1 MCLHSHQKQHNQR
14 IGEKFFNLSL
24 VSMPWLYFLSL
35 SAIPL
40 IHHVNT
46 FLVETLIR
54 DKGLKTVEPIQL
66 QSEPWCL
73 LLIFPN
79 RSRLWWWYWWVSMLP
94 LVHVIC
100 SLVENPII
108 MSLRLDVTIPIDL
121 GHRREGG
128 PHFLAQEFRT
138 QSVEGAEDRIH
149 DCLFLKRSW
158 YPKWVLRERER
169 ERELRN

>member
-1 MCLHSHQKQHNQR
+1 MCLHSHQKQSNKR
-14 IGEKFFNLSL
+14 IGERIFQSFL
-24 VSMPWLYFLSL
+24 VSMSWLDFLSL
-35 SAIPL
+35 SAIQF

-46 FLVETLIR
+46 FFFLVETLIR

-66 QSEPWCL
+66 QGEPWCL
-73 LLIFPN
+73 LLIF
-79 RSRLWWWYWWVSMLP
+79 RWWYWWVSMLP

-158 YPKWVLRERER
+158 YPKWVLRERE
-169 ERELRN
+169 LRN

>member
-1 MCLHSHQKQHNQR
+1 
-14 IGEKFFNLSL
+14 
-24 VSMPWLYFLSL
+24 
-35 SAIPL
+35 
-40 IHHVNT
+40 
-46 FLVETLIR
+46 
-54 DKGLKTVEPIQL
+54 
-66 QSEPWCL
+66 
-73 LLIFPN
+73 
-79 RSRLWWWYWWVSMLP
+79 MLP

-149 DCLFLKRSW
+149 DCLFLEK
-158 YPKWVLRERER
+158 KLVFQVGFERER